1 MAYQNG
7 RMSGTLGKE
16 REWPFCSWAC
26 PSALTVGKTG
36 GTDGRREDCVN
47 RSRRKRLMSWRVI
60 PVSARSAMISP
71 ITLANL

>member
-7 RMSGTLGKE
+7 RTSGTLGKE

-26 PSALTVGKTG
+26 PSALPVGRAG
-36 GTDGRREDCVN
+36 RTDDRREDCLR
-47 RSRRKRLMSWRVI
+47 RSRRKRLISWRVI